1 MEILIAIIGSSAATA
16 LITGIFSVRTTRMN
30 TVYNDIRTR
39 NSELEAENAELKQQ
53 LSEKET
59 LLHEYSEKDS
69 AELKAQISAQ
79 RQQSEANA
87 SYIGWDD

>member
-16 LITGIFSVRTTRMN
+16 LITGIFSVITTRMN
-30 TVYNDIRTR
+30 NVYNDIRKR

>member
-16 LITGIFSVRTTRMN
+16 LITGIFSVITTRMN
-30 TVYNDIRTR
+30 NVYNDIRKR

-53 LSEKET
+53 LSKKET